1 MSETTAAT
9 HIKQV
14 WTIGIP
20 VSDQDRALAFYQG
33 TLGFEV
39 RMDAAYGPGQRWIE
53 VAPPGARTTVA
64 LVRTEPGDPI
74 GVDTGI
80 RFATGDAAADHVAL
94 KGRGVDVDDEVIPY
108 PVPMFVMRDPDGN
121 RLIMVEATPQG

>member
-1 MSETTAAT
+1 MGKQQAAT
-9 HIKQV
+9 GITQV

-33 TLGFEV
+33 TLGFES
-39 RMDAAYGPGQRWIE
+39 RMDATYGPGQRWIE
-53 VAPPGARTTVA
+53 VAPPGATTTVA

-74 GVDTGI
+74 GIDTGI
-80 RFATGDAAADHVAL
+80 RFATGDAAADHAAL
-94 KGRGVDVDDEVIPY
+94 MARGADVDADLIPY

-121 RLIMVEATPQG
+121 RLIMVETTPPG